1 MDPNIIFSNNKTAKY
16 INPATIPS
24 IMTLAITKSNLNTCP
39 PYTIKYPRPAF
50 DTKNSPE
57 ITPTKESPIL
67 TFKELINVEIFA
79 GITIL
84 ANIWN
89 FVALKVF
96 AILIRS
102 LSVLINPF
110 KFSNM
115 VTTNEIATAI
125 TIMAGVPAPTHIII
139 TGPNATFGKLFNTTK

>member
-16 INPATIPS
+16 INPATTPS

-84 ANIWN
+84 VNIWR
-89 FVALKVF
+89 
-96 AILIRS
+96 ILSI
-102 LSVLINPF
+102 
-110 KFSNM
+110 
-115 VTTNEIATAI
+115 
-125 TIMAGVPAPTHIII
+125 
-139 TGPNATFGKLFNTTK
+139 